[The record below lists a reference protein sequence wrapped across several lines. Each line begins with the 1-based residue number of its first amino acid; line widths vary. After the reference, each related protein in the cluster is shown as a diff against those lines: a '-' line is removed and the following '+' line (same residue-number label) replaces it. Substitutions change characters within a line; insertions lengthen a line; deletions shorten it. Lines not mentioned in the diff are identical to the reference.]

1 MVDPEESAAF
11 KDFEARW
18 KAIHEEGEEKN
29 WLIWEGGYEGEL
41 VPYSPEERE
50 QAEKLAA
57 ERQAEALAEYHRKE
71 KDRQKKEKYER
82 AQKTLRDH
90 YYGKGV

>member
-1 MVDPEESAAF
+1 MVDPDESVAF

-18 KAIHEEGEEKN
+18 NAIHEEGDKKN

-41 VPYSPEERE
+41 VPYSPEARER
-50 QAEKLAA
+50 AEILAA
-57 ERQAEALAEYHRKE
+57 ERQAAALAEYHRKE
-71 KDRQKKEKYER
+71 KARKKAEQYER